1 MFFDNFCQ
9 CLLASGP
16 GASRSPRN
24 LDPGALFK
32 ISTASTAI
40 RFESI
45 LMIFHTFLSIFEART
60 YKVREMDTK
69 ERQRVKRGSFK
80 EEGVPPNVVKNVT
93 KMRHG

>member
-9 CLLASGP
+9 CLLGSGP

-32 ISTASTAI
+32 ISTASTAD

-69 ERQRVKRGSFK
+69 ERQRVKRGSL
-80 EEGVPPNVVKNVT
+80 EDVGGPPKCGQKCDQNAS
-93 KMRHG
+93 